1 MAQGNDSPP
10 RIDSHQHFWRYSV
23 EEYGWID
30 DSMARLRRDFL
41 PADLR
46 GELDGIG
53 LDGCIAVQARQSNA
67 ETDFLL
73 ELAEQNDWIQ
83 AVIGWVDLRSERVAA
98 ELERIAGHPKLA
110 GVRHIVQAEP
120 DEQFVLREDFQRGIA
135 ALRLHDLVYEVLVF
149 PNQLPA
155 STELCR
161 RFPEQTFVLDHL
173 AKPYARRGELQPWAS
188 HIREMAALPNVT
200 CKLSGLVT
208 EAEWSKW
215 TVESLTPYVEVVFEA
230 FGVDR
235 ILYGSDWPVCLVASE
250 YRRWFETVGHW
261 LEPLR
266 PTERDAVLGGNAA
279 RIYGLSASR

>member
-46 GELDGIG
+46 GELDAVG
-53 LDGCIAVQARQSNA
+53 LDGCIAVQARQTNE

-73 ELAEQNDWIQ
+73 ELAEQNDWVR
-83 AVIGWVDLRSERVAA
+83 AVIGWVDLRSEDVAD
-98 ELERIAGHPKLA
+98 ELARIADHPKLA

-120 DEQFVLREDFQRGIA
+120 DDEFVLREDFQRGIRA
-135 ALRLHDLVYEVLVF
+135 MQEHDLVYEVLVF

-155 STELCR
+155 SIELCR

-173 AKPYARRGELQPWAS
+173 AKPYAKRGEVESWAS
-188 HIREMAALPNVT
+188 HIRDMAALPNVS
-200 CKLSGLVT
+200 CKLSGLCT
-208 EAEWSKW
+208 EADWSKW
-215 TVESLTPYVEVVFEA
+215 TVESLTPYVDVVFDA
-230 FGVDR
+230 FGSDR
-235 ILYGSDWPVCLVASE
+235 ILYGSDWPVCLVASA
-250 YRRWFETVGHW
+250 YQRWFEAVGHW
-261 LEPLR
+261 LAPLAKAQ
-266 PTERDAVLGGNAA
+266 RDAVLGGNAA
-279 RIYGLSASR
+279 RIYGL